1 MVYNQPPGIQNYQ
14 QYNPGVMQPI
24 PYQDRMAQAAQLQN
38 YNQNLQQQFP
48 SIQNPTQQPQQMANG
63 LNGKVIQVVENIA
76 ANDVPMDGSI
86 AFFPK
91 QDMTEIYAK
100 AWNADGTIRTVV
112 YRPVEPVSD
121 GNANNSTPEVKN
133 AQFEAFNSVLECI
146 SNKIDIVSN
155 RIDEFIGKP
164 KTSSRTKKEADAE

>member
-1 MVYNQPPGIQNYQ
+1 MVYNQPMPGMQNYQ
-14 QYNPGVMQPI
+14 QYNPGMVQPF
-24 PYQDRMAQAAQLQN
+24 PYQDRMAQVQQLQN

-48 SIQNPTQQPQQMANG
+48 SIQNPTQQMASG

-112 YRPVEPVSD
+112 YRPVEPISD
-121 GNANNSTPEVKN
+121 GNVNNLPTESQNT
-133 AQFEAFNSVLECI
+133 QFEAFNSVLEGI
-146 SNKIDIVSN
+146 SNKIDIVSS

-164 KTSSRTKKEADAE
+164 KTSSRAKKGEESNE